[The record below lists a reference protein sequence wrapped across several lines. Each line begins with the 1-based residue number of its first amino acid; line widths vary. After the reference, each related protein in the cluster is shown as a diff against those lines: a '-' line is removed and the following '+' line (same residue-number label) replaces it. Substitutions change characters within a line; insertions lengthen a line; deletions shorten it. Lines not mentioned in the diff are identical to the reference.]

1 MQFPAYLPRV
11 APFAIY
17 MLFVAINEILVLLPG
32 TSSLLSP
39 ENQTLLYPVKICFT
53 AVSMIFFYRYYSEIQ
68 WKDLWRMSSSVLSI
82 FIGITV
88 FGAWIYL
95 TQPWAVMNMPQAT
108 FTPQAAAD
116 GLPRMALIAVRLTGA
131 ALVVP
136 IIEELFW
143 RSFLIRYLQKTDF
156 TSLPVGSISPLAFF
170 GTAIIFAL
178 EHQSVAA
185 GFLAGLAYNFIYWR
199 TGSIAQCILS
209 HAVTNLLL
217 GLYVIWYER
226 WWFW

>member
-32 TSSLLSP
+32 TSTLLSQ

-53 AVSMIFFYRYYSEIQ
+53 AAAMIYFYKHYKEIR
-68 WKDLWRMSSSVLSI
+68 WRELRQLSSSVLSI
-82 FIGITV
+82 SIGIAV

-95 TQPWAVMNMPQAT
+95 TQPWAVLNMPQAT
-108 FTPQAAAD
+108 FTPLAAAD
-116 GLPRMALIAVRLTGA
+116 GLPRITLIAVRLTGA

-136 IIEELFW
+136 VIEELFW

-178 EHQSVAA
+178 EHQSIAA

-209 HAVTNLLL
+209 HAMTNLLL
-217 GLYVIWYER
+217 GFYVIKYGH